1 MFTLDLAPEPVIL
14 PPLGSQRPTPHIP
27 LTPASIPSLHFHDK
41 QKINQ
46 PLFCQFGFHTP
57 LPLYLKTKF
66 PIFALISQPTF
77 KHNNNK
83 LLQGREE
90 GMSQDW
96 GLAHSPCLSGSDW
109 VRGWRHGRGG
119 RPRSRTSPRLLPT
132 QLPTAHDP
140 CPQLPGAPKEPGMLT
155 GPPAADPPGWPNH
168 CLLHWNFIIYPS
180 PPHTH
185 THTPSYLRESPDPQS
200 HFLLLRDI
208 AMEPIRQATFHGWGH
223 GQAIRKDC
231 LWTQKTWIQIQCL
244 CLSLGKPFN
253 TTSFNFSSSH
263 FTEIAQVNG

>member
-1 MFTLDLAPEPVIL
+1 MSDTRFLLLSSATVTLSSLHPTHQDAEWEDSQPRGPQREQGAHVHTRRAWGDLSPRSRRKRSTQPVFTLDLAPEPVIL

-119 RPRSRTSPRLLPT
+119 RPRSRTSP
-132 QLPTAHDP
+132 DS
-140 CPQLPGAPKEPGMLT
+140 
-155 GPPAADPPGWPNH
+155 
-168 CLLHWNFIIYPS
+168 S
-180 PPHTH
+180 PPSSPLLMTFVPSSQEPQRSLGCSWGPLQLTPQAGQTTASSLEFYNLPHPTTHSHTH
-185 THTPSYLRESPDPQS
+185 TILPKGV
-200 HFLLLRDI
+200 I
-208 AMEPIRQATFHGWGH
+208 
-223 GQAIRKDC
+223 
-231 LWTQKTWIQIQCL
+231 
-244 CLSLGKPFN
+244 
-253 TTSFNFSSSH
+253 
-263 FTEIAQVNG
+263 